1 MSAAQYALNLS
12 LLAYILISNV
22 GTHEVTRR
30 RLLLPVVLVAV
41 AAGVFL
47 NDPPTAGND
56 LRLELVGVAA
66 GTLLGVVAGLL
77 VRVRVSAGRVLMTA
91 GAAYAALWVLV
102 IGGRM
107 LFAYGADHW
116 FTQRIGLFSYHHQI
130 TGADAWTAAFVG
142 MALAMVLTRVLVT
155 WARSLAAPEPRSS
168 TTACSTSRSA

>member
-1 MSAAQYALNLS
+1 MSAAQYALNLG

-41 AAGVFL
+41 AGAVFL
-47 NDPPTAGND
+47 NAPPTAGND
-56 LRLELVGVAA
+56 VHVELVGVAA
-66 GTLLGVVAGLL
+66 GVGLGLVAGLL
-77 VRVRVSAGRVLMTA
+77 VRVRLVAGRVLMTA
-91 GAAYAALWVLV
+91 GAAYAALWVAV

-116 FTQRIGLFSYHHQI
+116 FTQRIGLFSYEHRI
-130 TGADAWTAAFVG
+130 TGADAWTAAFVA

-155 WARSLAAPEPRSS
+155 WAATLVVTRGTDVAAV
-168 TTACSTSRSA
+168 AA

>member
-1 MSAAQYALNLS
+1 MSAGQYALNLG

-30 RLLLPVVLVAV
+30 RLLLPVALVAV
-41 AAGVFL
+41 AGAVFL
-47 NDPPTAGND
+47 SDPPTAGND
-56 LRLELVGVAA
+56 LVLELVGVGA
-66 GTLLGVVAGLL
+66 GVAFGLVAGLL
-77 VRVRVSAGRVLMTA
+77 VRVRRLGGRVVMSAGAT
-91 GAAYAALWVLV
+91 YAALWVFV

-130 TGADAWTAAFVG
+130 TGADAWTAAFVA

-155 WARSLAAPEPRSS
+155 G
-168 TTACSTSRSA
+168 TRSALAERGAVAVPA

>member
-1 MSAAQYALNLS
+1 MSTAQYALNLG

-41 AAGVFL
+41 AGAVFL

-56 LRLELVGVAA
+56 VRLELAGLAA
-66 GTLLGVVAGLL
+66 GVGFGLLAGLL
-77 VRVRVSAGRVLMTA
+77 VRVRQVGGRVVMSA

-107 LFAYGADHW
+107 AFAYGADHW
-116 FTQRIGLFSYHHQI
+116 FTQQIGLFSYHHAI
-130 TGADAWTAAFVG
+130 TGADAWTAAFVS

-155 WARSLAAPEPRSS
+155 WGRSLTAAREPV
-168 TTACSTSRSA
+168 AVAA

>member
-1 MSAAQYALNLS
+1 MSTTQYVLNFG

-30 RLLLPVVLVAV
+30 RLLLPVLLVAV
-41 AAGVFL
+41 AGAVFL

-56 LRLELVGVAA
+56 VRLEMVGVAA
-66 GTLLGVVAGLL
+66 GAVLGVLAGLL
-77 VRVRVSAGRVLMTA
+77 VRVRLVRGRVLATA
-91 GAAYAALWVLV
+91 GVAYAALWVAV

-116 FTQRIGLFSYHHQI
+116 FSQRIGLFSYHHQI

-142 MALAMVLTRVLVT
+142 MALAMVMTRVLVT
-155 WARSLAAPEPRSS
+155 WARSLAASRGSD
-168 TTACSTSRSA
+168 TVAVTA